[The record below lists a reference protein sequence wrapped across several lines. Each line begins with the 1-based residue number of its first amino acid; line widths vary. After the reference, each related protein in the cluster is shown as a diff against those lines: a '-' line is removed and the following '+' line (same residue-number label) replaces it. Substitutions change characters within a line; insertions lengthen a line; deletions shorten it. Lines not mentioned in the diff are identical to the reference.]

1 MSYQVEQKPARGTL
15 DRKKAI
21 AFFDF
26 RQNMFC
32 AIAVFIPLKLD
43 DVLKLS

>member
-1 MSYQVEQKPARGTL
+1 MGRNQRDDGTL

-21 AFFDF
+21 AFLDF

-32 AIAVFIPLKLD
+32 AIALRRNTRVESAIAG
-43 DVLKLS
+43 